1 MSKDRKN
8 VSQKNLLRDTDIVF
22 VLDRSGSMSCVE
34 DATIKGYNDFLK
46 NHQQDEGKVFVTTVL
61 FDDQYEI
68 LYERK
73 EIDRVEY
80 MDTKTYYTRGCTALM
95 DAVGKTITTISK
107 KILKGDRV
115 IFVIITDGMENASVE
130 YHKETV
136 KKLIKEHSDWEFV
149 FMGANIDSYAEASS
163 IGIKNENIANFTQ
176 NEESMGNL
184 FRCASMYLNEEMED
198 FCLQEKLDKMS

>member
-1 MSKDRKN
+1 
-8 VSQKNLLRDTDIVF
+8 
-22 VLDRSGSMSCVE
+22 MSCVE

-46 NHQQDEGKVFVTTVL
+46 SHQQDKGKVFVTTVL

-73 EIDRVEY
+73 EIERVEY

-107 KILKGDRV
+107 KILKGERV
-115 IFVIITDGMENASVE
+115 IFVIITDGMENVSVE
-130 YHKETV
+130 YQKEKV
-136 KKLIKEHSDWEFV
+136 KKLIEEHSDWEFV
-149 FMGANIDSYAEASS
+149 FMGANIDSYTEASS
-163 IGIKNENIANFTQ
+163 IGIKNKNIANFTQ

-184 FRCASMYLNEEMED
+184 FRCASMYFNKEMKD
-198 FCLQEKLDKMS
+198 FCLQENLDKMS